1 MKKVHFLLV
10 MSFLSV
16 SFISNA
22 QFQKQ
27 WEIDEPGF
35 FIGQANCDNDSN
47 LELLFLYNDYD
58 PWLEYVV
65 VIDGVTGEKEF
76 ETQPGWFKWILDVY
90 FVDVNTDGKS
100 EILMRAA
107 TGSAINVQVYSYG
120 PLGINDEG
128 TVEMGFAAQNYPN
141 PFDASTRIAYSVEKQ
156 GAKVEIQIFDQKGN
170 LVMTMDEGIKHRG
183 SHQLDWNG
191 RDSSGKELTPG
202 MYMHKVVVD
211 GKVKTNKM
219 IKL

>member
-1 MKKVHFLLV
+1 MKKLHLLLV

-27 WEIDEPGF
+27 WDIDDPVDF
-35 FIGQANCDNDSN
+35 LGQANCDNDGN
-47 LELLFLYNDYD
+47 LELLFVSDAPGYWSDY
-58 PWLEYVV
+58 VF
-65 VIDGVTGEKEF
+65 VIDGVTGERTSV
-76 ETQPGWFKWILDVY
+76 TQSGWFKYISMAS
-90 FVDVNTDGKS
+90 FIDVNMDGKS
-100 EILMRAA
+100 EILIKAH
-107 TGSAINVQVYSYG
+107 TESDTKLQLWSYG

-170 LVMTMDEGIKHRG
+170 LVMTMDEGIKNRG

-191 RDSSGKELTPG
+191 KDSSGKELTPG
-202 MYMHKVVVD
+202 MYVYKVVVD
-211 GKVKTNKM
+211 GMVKTNKM